1 MAKQPNS
8 VSSGGESFMVK
19 LATFIVDK
27 RNLFFLITIILVIFS
42 MFSRGWVEVENDL
55 TFYLPEDSETKK
67 ALNVMEGEFTTYGTA
82 EVMVANISYADA
94 ESMLDDLKEIR
105 GVQSISFDDTTDHYN
120 NASALFSITFDYD
133 ETDDACM
140 ESLDKVKEYLSGQDV
155 YVKTD
160 LGNAQAET
168 IEREINM
175 IMVYVAVVIVAV
187 LLFTSETFGE
197 VPVLI
202 LTFGV
207 GLIVNQGTNYLLGK
221 ISFVSNSV
229 TSILQ
234 LGLSIDYA
242 IIFCNRFKEEHKTL
256 PIREAVILALSKAI
270 PEIGASSLTTIGG
283 LVAMLFMQFKLGPD
297 MAICLI
303 KSIGFALLS
312 AFVVMP
318 GLLMLFGPL
327 IDRTGHKS
335 FVPKIPFVGAYD
347 YATRHIVPIIFVVV
361 LFFAFRLS
369 NNCPYAYGYSVL
381 TTPKLNETQIAKNMI
396 EDNFSSSN
404 MMALVVPK
412 GDYEKEAQLLKELES
427 YDEVDYTMGLANV
440 DALDGYKLAD
450 KLTPRQFAEL
460 AGLDYEA
467 AQVVYAAYAA
477 ENESYGELVGNIAT
491 YKVPLIDMFLY
502 VCDKVDSGIVT
513 LSDEQTDM
521 LHEAQVQMQ
530 SARNQLQGDTYSRM
544 LIYLTL
550 PVSGDETYKF
560 TDKILEIARSYYPD
574 EDVYLAGDS
583 TNEYDFEK
591 SFAVDNTVVS
601 IVSVLIVLVVL
612 LFKLILGDFG
622 PAGSNKS
629 YPVPD
634 IRGKTVEEA
643 QEMEGVK
650 DIFLIEVQGTR
661 TTEEYQPGQIVE
673 QDPAAGRTRKS
684 NLVIQVYVAAEPEKV
699 PMKDLVGM
707 EYRQARVLLTDMG
720 LDLKITTETVS
731 SDKYGADAV
740 IETVPVADEP
750 LVAGQTV
757 ILRVSTGPET
767 VTVPTFTGQDIAN
780 AVQNAQDLG
789 LTVGEITYDTF
800 SFAPQG
806 QVIEQSIKPT
816 NEVPGGTK
824 ISFTVS
830 GQKNSDDATAA
841 RVVEFTMPSDM
852 EGMIKVE
859 FEQDS
864 VTLDSQYINASMG
877 TVTYTFT
884 GKTGTSSNVCAVFTS
899 MNTGATKVSAIQEIR
914 F

>member
-1 MAKQPNS
+1 MAKQTKN

-19 LATFIVDK
+19 LSTFIVDK

-42 MFSRGWVEVENDL
+42 MFSRNWVEVENDL

-67 ALNVMEGEFTTYGTA
+67 ALNVMDGEFTTYGTA
-82 EVMVANISYADA
+82 EVMVANIAYEAA
-94 ESMLDDLKEIR
+94 ERMLDDLKEIK
-105 GVQSISFDDTTDHYN
+105 GVQSIDFDDTTDHYN
-120 NASALFSITFDYD
+120 NASALYSITFNYD
-133 ETDDACM
+133 ETDDACL
-140 ESLDKVKEYLSGQDV
+140 ESLDKVKEYLSGQDI

-160 LGNAQAET
+160 LGNTQAET

-175 IMVYVAVVIVAV
+175 IMVYVAIVIVAV
-187 LLFTSETFGE
+187 LLFTSETYGE
-197 VPVLI
+197 IPVLI

-207 GLIVNQGTNYLLGK
+207 GMIVNQGTNYLLGK

-234 LGLSIDYA
+234 LALSIDYA
-242 IIFCNRFKEEHKTL
+242 IIFCNRFKEEHKSL
-256 PIREAVILALSKAI
+256 PIREAVILALSKSI

-283 LVAMLFMQFKLGPD
+283 LVAMLFMQFRLGPD

-318 GLLMLFGPL
+318 GLLVLFGPL
-327 IDRTGHKS
+327 IDRTGHKN
-335 FVPKIPFVGAYD
+335 FVPKISFIGSYD

-369 NNCPYAYGYSVL
+369 NDCPYAYGYSVL
-381 TTPKLNETQIAKNMI
+381 STPKLNETQIAENMI

-427 YDEVDYTMGLANV
+427 YDEVDYTMGLANI

-502 VCDKVDSGIVT
+502 VCDKVDSGVVT

-521 LHEAQVQMQ
+521 LHDAEVQMT
-530 SARNQLQGDTYSRM
+530 SAKNQLQGETYSRM
-544 LIYLTL
+544 LLYLTL
-550 PVSGDETYKF
+550 PVSGDETYHF

-574 EDVYLAGDS
+574 ENVFLAGDS

-612 LFKLILGDFG
+612 LFTFNSAGMPLLLI
-622 PAGSNKS
+622 
-629 YPVPD
+629 
-634 IRGKTVEEA
+634 
-643 QEMEGVK
+643 
-650 DIFLIEVQGTR
+650 
-661 TTEEYQPGQIVE
+661 
-673 QDPAAGRTRKS
+673 
-684 NLVIQVYVAAEPEKV
+684 LVIQGSIWINFSFPTITGKYLFFLGYLVVSSIQMGANIDYAIVIGSRYQELKARMTRKEAIIDTLNFAFPTIITSGSILAISGFLIGNLTSEPVIAGIGESLGRGTVISIFLVMLVLPQILLTGTAFIDKTSFSMPGVSVGEHRALSGKVFVNGMVRGHISGNVRGQICAMVDGDVDLNVISGSADEESDAPGDDTPPDGGNPDDHGAAEVAPEES
-699 PMKDLVGM
+699 G
-707 EYRQARVLLTDMG
+707 R
-720 LDLKITTETVS
+720 
-731 SDKYGADAV
+731 
-740 IETVPVADEP
+740 
-750 LVAGQTV
+750 
-757 ILRVSTGPET
+757 
-767 VTVPTFTGQDIAN
+767 
-780 AVQNAQDLG
+780 
-789 LTVGEITYDTF
+789 GEECH
-800 SFAPQG
+800 
-806 QVIEQSIKPT
+806 V
-816 NEVPGGTK
+816 
-824 ISFTVS
+824 
-830 GQKNSDDATAA
+830 
-841 RVVEFTMPSDM
+841 
-852 EGMIKVE
+852 
-859 FEQDS
+859 
-864 VTLDSQYINASMG
+864 
-877 TVTYTFT
+877 
-884 GKTGTSSNVCAVFTS
+884 
-899 MNTGATKVSAIQEIR
+899 
-914 F
+914 

>member
-1 MAKQPNS
+1 MAKQTKN

-19 LATFIVDK
+19 LSTFIVDK

-42 MFSRGWVEVENDL
+42 MFSRNWVEVENDL

-67 ALNVMEGEFTTYGTA
+67 ALNVMDGEFTTYGTA
-82 EVMVANISYADA
+82 EVMVANIAYEEA
-94 ESMLDDLKEIR
+94 ERMLDDLKQIK
-105 GVQSISFDDTTDHYN
+105 GVQSIDFDDTTDHYN
-120 NASALFSITFDYD
+120 NASALYSITFNYD
-133 ETDDACM
+133 ETDDACL
-140 ESLDKVKEYLSGQDV
+140 ESLDKVKEYLSGQDI

-160 LGNAQAET
+160 LGNTQAET

-175 IMVYVAVVIVAV
+175 IMVYVAIVIVAV
-187 LLFTSETFGE
+187 LLFTSETYGE
-197 VPVLI
+197 IPVLI

-207 GLIVNQGTNYLLGK
+207 GMIVNQGTNYLLGK

-234 LGLSIDYA
+234 LALSIDYA
-242 IIFCNRFKEEHKTL
+242 IIFCNRFKEEHKSL
-256 PIREAVILALSKAI
+256 PIREAVILALSKSI

-283 LVAMLFMQFKLGPD
+283 LVAMLFMQFRLGPD

-318 GLLMLFGPL
+318 GLLVLFGPL
-327 IDRTGHKS
+327 IDRTGHKN
-335 FVPKIPFVGAYD
+335 FVPKISFIGSYD

-369 NNCPYAYGYSVL
+369 NDCPYAYGYSVL
-381 TTPKLNETQIAKNMI
+381 STPKLNETQIAENMI

-427 YDEVDYTMGLANV
+427 YDEVDYTMGLANI

-502 VCDKVDSGIVT
+502 VCDKVDSGVVT

-521 LHEAQVQMQ
+521 LHDAEVQMT
-530 SARNQLQGDTYSRM
+530 SAKNQLQGETYSRM
-544 LIYLTL
+544 LLYLTL
-550 PVSGDETYKF
+550 PVSGDETYHF

-574 EDVYLAGDS
+574 EDVFLAGNS

-612 LFKLILGDFG
+612 LFTFNSAGMPLLLI
-622 PAGSNKS
+622 
-629 YPVPD
+629 
-634 IRGKTVEEA
+634 
-643 QEMEGVK
+643 
-650 DIFLIEVQGTR
+650 
-661 TTEEYQPGQIVE
+661 
-673 QDPAAGRTRKS
+673 
-684 NLVIQVYVAAEPEKV
+684 LVIQGSIWINFSFPTITGKYLFFLGYLVVSSIQMGANIDYAIVIGSRYQELKAKMTKKAAIIDTLNFAFPTIITSGSILAISGFLIGNLTSEPVIAGIGESLGRGTVLSIFLVMLVLPQILLTGTAFIDKTSFSMPGVSVGEHRALSGKVFVNGMVRGHISGNVRGQICAMVDGDVDLNVISGSADEESDAPGDDTPPDGGDPDDHGAAEVTPE
-699 PMKDLVGM
+699 
-707 EYRQARVLLTDMG
+707 E
-720 LDLKITTETVS
+720 
-731 SDKYGADAV
+731 
-740 IETVPVADEP
+740 
-750 LVAGQTV
+750 
-757 ILRVSTGPET
+757 
-767 VTVPTFTGQDIAN
+767 
-780 AVQNAQDLG
+780 
-789 LTVGEITYDTF
+789 
-800 SFAPQG
+800 
-806 QVIEQSIKPT
+806 
-816 NEVPGGTK
+816 
-824 ISFTVS
+824 S
-830 GQKNSDDATAA
+830 G
-841 RVVEFTMPSDM
+841 REEECHV
-852 EGMIKVE
+852 
-859 FEQDS
+859 
-864 VTLDSQYINASMG
+864 
-877 TVTYTFT
+877 
-884 GKTGTSSNVCAVFTS
+884 
-899 MNTGATKVSAIQEIR
+899 
-914 F
+914 